1 MICSKQFENAL
12 IEYKNLGKDDINV
25 YKDNIIVVL
34 DDLNFS
40 LDKLKYS
47 LIKYLTKEGFECF
60 DTEKYLGANPIIK
73 MYDEYFVL
81 KMGFGGSWVMPY
93 QNAILTPLDKDTAL

>member
-1 MICSKQFENAL
+1 MSICIIILIGGNIMICSKQFENAL

-47 LIKYLTKEGFECF
+47 LIKYLTKEGLNVSIQ
-60 DTEKYLGANPIIK
+60 KNI
-73 MYDEYFVL
+73 
-81 KMGFGGSWVMPY
+81 
-93 QNAILTPLDKDTAL
+93 